1 MARTTDMTSGKPWKL
16 ILKFAFPLIISNIG
30 QQLYMIVDAAIV
42 GRGVGVK
49 ALASVGSADW
59 IYWLIFWTVCGFTN
73 AFSSFISRRFG
84 EKDYEAM
91 SKTIAMSVIIS
102 AVLGAILTIGGL
114 LASRPV
120 LELLKTP
127 ADIIDGAEVYLITMI
142 SGTMIV
148 VAYNLVSAIL
158 RAFGDGKSPL
168 VAMIVSA
175 LVNIGL
181 DLLFVLVFHWGI
193 FGAAFASII
202 SQFVSFVYCYFCIK
216 KIECVKLSKV
226 TWKIDSGVLRELVMF
241 AIPISLQ
248 SIAISLGGIILQ
260 ATINLQ
266 GSIFV
271 AGYTAVNKLYGLLE
285 CTAISLGVAFLT
297 YFAQNYGAG
306 KMDRVR
312 RGVRSAAVLCVVA
325 ALIIMCVVFV
335 FGKQLIALFLDS
347 TKEGAIEA
355 AEISW
360 HYLVNMALC
369 LIVLYLIYVYR
380 NVLQAMGNASWSM
393 LSGVAECVIRAGMG
407 WLAAGALGT
416 ETLFYIEPAAWLGA
430 LLFVMIPYYL
440 FRNEYM
446 ISRTTFYAK
455 D

>member
-1 MARTTDMTSGKPWKL
+1 
-16 ILKFAFPLIISNIG
+16 
-30 QQLYMIVDAAIV
+30 
-42 GRGVGVK
+42 
-49 ALASVGSADW
+49 
-59 IYWLIFWTVCGFTN
+59 
-73 AFSSFISRRFG
+73 
-84 EKDYEAM
+84 
-91 SKTIAMSVIIS
+91 MSVIIS